1 MMSSSQNSSGKD
13 TEIITQ
19 FEKNY
24 QEIQQAINS
33 AAASAGRDPDEV
45 LLVAVSK
52 AVGIPQ
58 IEAAI
63 KAGVSDFGENRTQS
77 LREKQSLLPSQ
88 RWHYIGHIQTNKLKD
103 LVGKTYLIHSVASLR
118 ALAAISK
125 LAEQRG
131 VRQNILVE
139 VNVSGEESKDGLE
152 TSEVPGF
159 LEVASSTPSVEVKGF
174 MTMAPLLESAED
186 KTARQ
191 CFAALRELRDNLVPV
206 FTGAENISL
215 NELSMGMSG
224 DFSDAILE
232 GATIVRIGR
241 RLWS

>member
-1 MMSSSQNSSGKD
+1 MSSSQNSSGKD